1 MMKENAVILS
11 GGMLDT
17 SNAKTAHGLIRKSS
31 RYNIV
36 GVIDSVSAGKDA
48 GEVLD
53 GNNRNMPVYA
63 SVTQFV
69 GLGTQKAAY
78 AVIGIALP
86 GGVLPADMLEDI
98 KAAVKAGISIVS
110 GLHRFLNDIP
120 ELKQLAEQ
128 HGVQLIDIR
137 KPRPK
142 SELKFWSG
150 EIYNVKAKI
159 IAVLG
164 TDCALGKRTTAV
176 LATAAACGAG
186 LNAHMIFTGQT
197 GWLQGHKY
205 GFILD
210 TTYNDFVS
218 GELENAVVTCYK
230 ETGADVMFI
239 EGQSALSNPSG
250 PCGAELLL
258 SAQAKG
264 VILQHAPA
272 RIYFEGREEDKI
284 EINLAR
290 EIQLIQL
297 YGAKV
302 LAITINTEH
311 LSRDEAFKYKVQYE
325 AEFGIPAILPLEED
339 GPQQLAAVVKQY
351 TNA

>member
-1 MMKENAVILS
+1 MMKENAIILS

-48 GEVLD
+48 GDVLD
-53 GNNRNMPVYA
+53 GVNRNMPVYA
-63 SVTQFV
+63 SVAQFV
-69 GLGTQKAAY
+69 AQGTQKAAY

-120 ELKQLAEQ
+120 ELKHLADE

-150 EIYNVKAKI
+150 EIYNVKAAI

-176 LATAAACGAG
+176 LATAALRDAG
-186 LNAHMIFTGQT
+186 HNAHMIFTGQT

-218 GELENAVVTCYK
+218 GELEDAVVTCYK
-230 ETGADVMFI
+230 ETGAEVMFI

-311 LSRDEAFKYKVQYE
+311 LSREEALKYKAQYE
-325 AEFGIPAILPLEED
+325 AEFSIPAILPLDED

-351 TNA
+351 MKA

>member
-1 MMKENAVILS
+1 MMKENAIILS
-11 GGMLDT
+11 GGMLNT

-36 GVIDSVSAGKDA
+36 GVIDGESAGKDA
-48 GEVLD
+48 GDVLD
-53 GNNRNMPVYA
+53 NNNRNTPVYA
-63 SVTQFV
+63 TVQEFI
-69 GLGTQKAAY
+69 GQGTEKAAF

-98 KAAVKAGISIVS
+98 KAAVKAGMSVVS

-120 ELKQLAEQ
+120 ELKQLADE

-150 EIYNVKAKI
+150 EIYNVKAKV

-176 LATAAACGAG
+176 LATAGAREAG

-311 LSRDEAFKYKVQYE
+311 LSREEALKYKVEYE
-325 AEFGIPAILPLEED
+325 NKFDIPAILPLDEN

-351 TNA
+351 VSA

>member
-1 MMKENAVILS
+1 MKENAIILS
-11 GGMLDT
+11 GGLLNT

-31 RYNIV
+31 RYNII

-53 GNNRNMPVYA
+53 NNNRSIPVYA
-63 SVTQFV
+63 NVAQFV
-69 GLGTQKAAY
+69 EQGAEKAAY

-98 KAAVKAGISIVS
+98 KAAVRAGISVVS

-120 ELKQLAEQ
+120 ELKQLADE

-137 KPRPK
+137 KSRPK

-150 EIYNVKAKI
+150 EIYNVKGKV

-176 LATAAACGAG
+176 LATAGARNAG

-218 GELENAVVTCYK
+218 GELENAVVTCYN
-230 ETGADVMFI
+230 ETGAEVMFI

-272 RIYFEGREEDKI
+272 RIYFEGREEEKI

-311 LSRDEAFKYKVQYE
+311 LSREEALKYKEQYE
-325 AEFGIPAILPLEED
+325 AEFGIPAILPLDED
-339 GPQQLAAVVKQY
+339 GPAQLAAVVKQY
-351 TNA
+351 INA

>member
-1 MMKENAVILS
+1 MKENAIVLT

-17 SNAKTAHGLIRKSS
+17 SNAKTAHGLIRTSS
-31 RYNIV
+31 RYNIIA
-36 GVIDSVSAGKDA
+36 VIDDNSAGRDA

-53 GNNRNMPVYA
+53 NTNRNIPVYA
-63 SVTQFV
+63 SVNDFLAN
-69 GLGTQKAAY
+69 GKEKAKY

-86 GGVLPADMLEDI
+86 GGVLPAEMLVDI
-98 KAAVKAGISIVS
+98 KAAIAAGISAVS

-120 ELKQLAEQ
+120 ELKALAEQ
-128 HGVQLIDIR
+128 HNVSLVDIR

-142 SELKFWSG
+142 DQLKFWTG
-150 EIYNVKAKI
+150 EIYNIPSKVV
-159 IAVLG
+159 AVLG
-164 TDCALGKRTTAV
+164 TDCALGKRTTAC
-176 LATAAACGAG
+176 LITEAMQKAG
-186 LNAHMIFTGQT
+186 VNAHMIFTGQT

-230 ETGADVMFI
+230 ETNAEVMFI

-250 PCGAELLL
+250 PCGSEMLL

-264 VILQHAPA
+264 VILQHAPE
-272 RIYFEGREEDKI
+272 RIYFEGREEEKI

-290 EIQLIQL
+290 EIGLIQL
-297 YGAKV
+297 YGGKV
-302 LAITINTEH
+302 LALTLNTH
-311 LSRDEAFKYKVQYE
+311 GLTRPQADEFKRQYTQQ
-325 AEFGIPAILPLEED
+325 FNIPVILPLEEGMD
-339 GPQQLAAVVKQY
+339 ELTGVIKNYIHA
-351 TNA
+351 